1 MGGRPAD
8 VVRGARARDRATARR
23 GTVEEGTGS
32 EKGEAPRVV
41 LLLLAAWDDDD
52 DRNLDANMVRPVSMG
67 VS

>member
-41 LLLLAAWDDDD
+41 FSRLIISTLW
-52 DRNLDANMVRPVSMG
+52 MTIM
-67 VS
+67 